1 MSLSI
6 VTNLAALQANTYLNQ
21 TSNAEAT
28 AVQRLSSG
36 YKINSAADDPA
47 GLVISEGMKA
57 QISGLGQAMDNT
69 QEADNMV
76 KTAEG
81 AMAQINSLLN
91 NIRDLTVNAQN
102 TGVNDAN
109 AIAADQAQ
117 SDQMVA
123 SIDNIASTTQF
134 DGKNLLDGTATG
146 LQLQIGANDGQT
158 TSLDLPDMTSATLG
172 VDKLALDASGTL
184 STIDSAIS
192 TVSTAR
198 ATLGAFETGTLQS
211 NLNSLSVAKQN
222 ITAANSTIADADM
235 ASEMVNFTKDQ
246 ILMQAGTA
254 MMAQANQAPTTI
266 LKMLQ

>member
-1 MSLSI
+1 
-6 VTNLAALQANTYLNQ
+6 
-21 TSNAEAT
+21 
-28 AVQRLSSG
+28 
-36 YKINSAADDPA
+36 
-47 GLVISEGMKA
+47 MKA
-57 QISGLGQAMDNT
+57 QISGLGQAMANT

-146 LQLQIGANDGQT
+146 LQLQLGANDGQT
-158 TSLDLPDMTSATLG
+158 TSLDLPDMTSTTLG
-172 VDKLALDASGTL
+172 VDKLD
-184 STIDSAIS
+184 
-192 TVSTAR
+192 VCRERHAR
-198 ATLGAFETGTLQS
+198 RPLTRRSRPSRRPARPW
-211 NLNSLSVAKQN
+211 
-222 ITAANSTIADADM
+222 
-235 ASEMVNFTKDQ
+235 
-246 ILMQAGTA
+246 
-254 MMAQANQAPTTI
+254 APSRPAPSSPT
-266 LKMLQ
+266 